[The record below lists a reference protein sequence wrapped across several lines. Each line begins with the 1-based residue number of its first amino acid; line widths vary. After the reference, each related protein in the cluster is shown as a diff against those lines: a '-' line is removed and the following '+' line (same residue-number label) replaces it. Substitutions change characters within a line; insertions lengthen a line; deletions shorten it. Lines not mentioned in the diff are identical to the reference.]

1 MSMSMTD
8 KSMDNIELKVLVNN
22 VSNKVIFVE
31 SDGDFIDVLFS
42 FLTIPMGTVIRLSHR
57 SQPLGIGCMDNIYG
71 SVESFDSQLF
81 RTEECR
87 AMLLRPRNRTE
98 YLLDNLK
105 LKFDDSEPMRYYQKV
120 RCPRCERLMD
130 TETTL
135 PVSGA
140 EDGEVFVKGP
150 ARFIISDDL
159 QVMHPFTSTS
169 SYLVK
174 NLGCTGWNSIEELT
188 VNVGVDEVLKL
199 LMCSL
204 VSKMPLTE
212 TLLKHEPL
220 PELSNENVDQEIYV
234 ESRMLGDA
242 TNEEE
247 EKISIKLIVSKS
259 RKMVCYAEAGEEFV
273 NLLFSFLTLPLGF
286 IVKQMQDNSMKGCI
300 DQLYKSVQD
309 LDEQCLKSNNHKKM
323 LVSPKLLPGFGYK
336 NHPLGIEEASY
347 RLAVDTTLIHSNKQ
361 VKSVEFIDPKSH
373 PNKDDNALGF
383 LKGPAMF
390 MITDSLNVSPISAIL
405 GLSILCELNVPVTDI
420 EVQVAQVGK
429 KEPKAVLLLTIFE
442 PIINRQ
448 PFLAVIWLLR
458 ETSTIFRS
466 NQIREFWCFGPM
478 HSGELSQ
485 QSVVGI
491 YYSPVQL
498 LVEEEVYSE
507 ILMKFCF
514 TVDLMHLM

>member
-1 MSMSMTD
+1 MAD

-105 LKFDDSEPMRYYQKV
+105 LKFDDSEPMRYFMCSNPHCRIFRNSLVFSYYQKV

-140 EDGEVFVKGP
+140 ED
-150 ARFIISDDL
+150 
-159 QVMHPFTSTS
+159 
-169 SYLVK
+169 VK

-373 PNKDDNALGF
+373 RNKDDNALGF

-429 KEPKAVLLLTIFE
+429 KEAL
-442 PIINRQ
+442 
-448 PFLAVIWLLR
+448 
-458 ETSTIFRS
+458 
-466 NQIREFWCFGPM
+466 C
-478 HSGELSQ
+478 
-485 QSVVGI
+485 
-491 YYSPVQL
+491 L
-498 LVEEEVYSE
+498 LVASFVCDSALTSVFLRKPNRGFGCLSFL
-507 ILMKFCF
+507 I
-514 TVDLMHLM
+514 

>member
-1 MSMSMTD
+1 MAD

-105 LKFDDSEPMRYYQKV
+105 LKFDDSEPMRYFMCSNPHCRIFRNSLVFSYYQKV

-373 PNKDDNALGF
+373 RNKDDNALGF

-429 KEPKAVLLLTIFE
+429 KEAL
-442 PIINRQ
+442 
-448 PFLAVIWLLR
+448 
-458 ETSTIFRS
+458 
-466 NQIREFWCFGPM
+466 C
-478 HSGELSQ
+478 
-485 QSVVGI
+485 
-491 YYSPVQL
+491 L
-498 LVEEEVYSE
+498 LVASFVCDSALTSVFLRKPNRGFGCLSFL
-507 ILMKFCF
+507 I
-514 TVDLMHLM
+514 